1 MEKKYNQQN
10 NNITITIIGGGL
22 SGISAA
28 IKLVQ
33 KGFKITLIEKR
44 PYLGGRTFS
53 FTDNNTNDQVDNGQH
68 LFMGCFKNYIELL
81 KSLSVYNKVYSQ
93 KSLKT
98 EILAKGK
105 IGILKSVP
113 YLGKFHM
120 LPSLFTYPH
129 LNFKD
134 KLRLIY
140 GMIKADLINLDNNNA
155 VKLDN
160 LTFKKWLKKNYQ
172 NENTIK
178 NIWNLIILPTLNDD
192 ISNVSAYMGLMVI
205 KNSILA
211 KPKESSLG
219 FSKTGLSQLLDIP
232 AQNFINRHKGKIILN
247 RTVKSLNFN
256 NNKLENIKLTQ
267 GTIIKS
273 DFYIFAIPFNELTN
287 LLPENVFYEKDL
299 KQISKLSF
307 SPIIAIHLWFDRI
320 IMDQKFL
327 ALLESP
333 IQWVFNRNKI
343 EEKSNIQNQHLCIS
357 ISGASDLIKLSKK
370 ELIKLSLKEIKK
382 YFPLAN
388 SSKLIQ
394 SIVIK
399 HSNATIRHLPASYSY
414 RPKNKTNINNLFL
427 AGDWTK
433 TGWPSTM
440 EGAVKSGLDSTSELI
455 KYLNQ

>member
-1 MEKKYNQQN
+1 MDKEHKEQN
-10 NNITITIIGGGL
+10 NDISVTIIGGGL

-28 IKLVQ
+28 INLIQ

-53 FTDNNTNDQVDNGQH
+53 FTDSNTNDQVDNGQH
-68 LFMGCFKNYIELL
+68 LFMGCFKNFIKLL
-81 KSLSVYNKVYSQ
+81 KSLSVYDKVYTQ

-98 EILAKGK
+98 EILSKGK
-105 IGILKSVP
+105 IGILKSLP

-120 LPSLFTYPH
+120 LPSLLRYPH
-129 LNFKD
+129 VNFKD
-134 KLRLIY
+134 KIRIIY
-140 GMIKADLINLDNNNA
+140 GMIKADLINLNDNNA
-155 VKLDN
+155 IKLDKI
-160 LTFKKWLKKNYQ
+160 TFRKWLENNYQ

-211 KPKESSLG
+211 KPKEASLG
-219 FSKTGLSQLLDIP
+219 YSKAGLSQLLDMP
-232 AQNFINRHKGKIILN
+232 TQDFINQRSGKILLN
-247 RTVKSLNFN
+247 QNVKSLNFN
-256 NNKLENIKLTQ
+256 NDKLENIKLSKD
-267 GTIIKS
+267 IVIKS

-287 LLPENVFYEKDL
+287 LLTKNILIQKDL
-299 KQISKLSF
+299 NKISNLSF
-307 SPIIAIHLWFDRI
+307 SPIIAIHLWFDKI
-320 IMDQKFL
+320 IMNQEFL

-343 EEKSNIQNQHLCIS
+343 EEKPNSQKQHLCIS
-357 ISGASDLIKLSKK
+357 ISGASDLINLSKN

-382 YFPLAN
+382 YFPIAD
-388 SSKLIQ
+388 SAKLIQ

-399 HSNATIRHLPASYSY
+399 HSNATIRHLPNSYES
-414 RPKNKTNINNLFL
+414 RPKNKTSIKNLYL

-440 EGAVKSGLDSTSELI
+440 EGAVKSGIDSSAALI
-455 KYLNQ
+455 KYLNE